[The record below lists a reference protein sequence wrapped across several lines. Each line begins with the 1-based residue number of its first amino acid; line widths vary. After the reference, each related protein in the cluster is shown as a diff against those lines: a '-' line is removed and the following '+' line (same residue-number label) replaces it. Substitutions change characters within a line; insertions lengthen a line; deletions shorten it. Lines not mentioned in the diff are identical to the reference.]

1 MNSGLDFGKY
11 TCGIFDLDGTLL
23 DSTWVWEKIDVDF
36 LAKRGLEVT
45 PDYMQEIRNHNFITG
60 SRYVVGKFDLKE
72 RPEEIAAEW
81 LAMAQEEYD
90 NRIVL
95 KDGAYLFLRY
105 LKEQGMKLAV
115 ATSSTY
121 ALFSNCLKRNGI
133 YDFFDVF
140 TETHEVEH
148 GKGAPDV
155 YELAAER
162 CGVKP
167 SECIVFEDILKAV
180 EGAKKGGFY
189 TVAVYDEASAQEKDA
204 IFNLCDRY
212 IVSFE
217 ELLRET

>member
-1 MNSGLDFGKY
+1 MNSRLDFGKY

-60 SRYVVGKFDLKE
+60 SRYVVEKFGLKE
-72 RPEEIAAEW
+72 SHEEIAAEW

-90 NRIVL
+90 SRIVL
-95 KDGAYLFLRY
+95 KDGAYPFLKF
-105 LKEQGMKLAV
+105 LKEHGMKLAI

-121 ALFSNCLKRNGI
+121 ALFANCLKRNGI

-148 GKGAPDV
+148 GKGYPDV

-162 CGVKP
+162 CHAKP

-189 TVAVYDEASAQEKDA
+189 TVAVYDKASAPEKDA
-204 IFNLCDRY
+204 IFHLCDRY